1 MSLQICSVC
10 YHPNTPGI
18 THTLAGQ
25 ITFPSLLISLER
37 KSLSIHQLLYSF
49 LIGECAALVRMMR
62 MMKKLVIHINL
73 QWGDRQRVLPPSGK
87 YRYYRTLSTGTV
99 CSEWHFVICII
110 HTVHNIDFLY
120 AWNIQMSNYNKQNV
134 QYNARAN
141 YIDEHDKV

>member
-62 MMKKLVIHINL
+62 MMKKLVIHN
-73 QWGDRQRVLPPSGK
+73 WGDRQRVLPPSGK

-110 HTVHNIDFLY
+110 HTVHNRVCNF
-120 AWNIQMSNYNKQNV
+120 AVSHFNV
-134 QYNARAN
+134 TASMYFG
-141 YIDEHDKV
+141 IKSDSF